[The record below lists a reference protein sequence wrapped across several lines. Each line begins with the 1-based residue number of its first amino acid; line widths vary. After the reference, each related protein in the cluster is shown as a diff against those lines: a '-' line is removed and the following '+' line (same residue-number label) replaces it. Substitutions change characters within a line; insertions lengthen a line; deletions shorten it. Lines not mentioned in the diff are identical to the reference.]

1 MKIWDPVN
9 KLTEFDIKD
18 TNANQRYFDIKNSS
32 KINEFWEFPGSPVV
46 STWYF
51 HCCGLGSVPGQG
63 TKISQVMQC
72 GQTSNEIL
80 LRKFQNILQK
90 MNT

>member
-1 MKIWDPVN
+1 MSNIWLGADGIEEA
-9 KLTEFDIKD
+9 LD
-18 TNANQRYFDIKNSS
+18 KN
-32 KINEFWEFPGSPVV
+32 NEFWEFPGSPVV

>member
-1 MKIWDPVN
+1 M
-9 KLTEFDIKD
+9 LIKD
-18 TNANQRYFDIKNSS
+18 TLIL
-32 KINEFWEFPGSPVV
+32 KILKIVLKTMNCGS
-46 STWYF
+46 
-51 HCCGLGSVPGQG
+51 SVPGQG
-63 TKISQVMQC
+63 TKIAQVTQC